1 MSTKRADLGEIGVS
15 DPARLDKKGDESVTQ
30 NAVFDNDPEQP
41 VAPDQFDDNYRT
53 SKWEI
58 WAYYTC
64 VARGSAEDE
73 D

>member
-1 MSTKRADLGEIGVS
+1 MSTNLGEIGVS
-15 DPARLDKKGDESVTQ
+15 DPARLDKDKGEESVTQ
-30 NAVFDNDPEQP
+30 NAVFDNDLEQP
-41 VAPDQFDDNYRT
+41 VAPDQFDDTYRT

-64 VARGSAEDE
+64 VVHGCTEDE